1 MPEFQKQLLATPD
14 LPLHSSFREDPK
26 PVAAE
31 EEDSSAASLL
41 LPLFLFSVSTGY
53 YLYKESRER
62 VEPFVVN
69 DWIDTLAERMKANLG
84 FIAEQHR
91 AGKINLAEWVIQTG
105 EEIRNAHRAVAIIAA
120 GGKDN
125 MTPSDWG
132 FVGAQIRR
140 ELQYL
145 NGFAN
150 AIENRPE
157 NSTLTTAFVSRAK
170 SYGAAIYET
179 YEKAKARRITRQG
192 QADTE
197 ANFLEPG
204 AEHCAD
210 CLEATAQGRV
220 PLGTLTPIGDR
231 ECGSKC
237 RCRIIYY
244 QTLADGTVEERGVI
258 SRHGCYE

>member
-1 MPEFQKQLLATPD
+1 MPEFQYSK
-14 LPLHSSFREDPK
+14 
-26 PVAAE
+26 
-31 EEDSSAASLL
+31 
-41 LPLFLFSVSTGY
+41 STGNY
-53 YLYKESRER
+53 RYKSSGHR
-62 VEPFVVN
+62 VEPSTVN
-69 DWIDTLAERMKANLG
+69 NWIDALAEKTKENLG
-84 FIAEQHR
+84 RIAEEHR

-120 GGKDN
+120 GGKGN
-125 MTPSDWG
+125 MTASDWG

-157 NSTLTTAFVSRAK
+157 GSILTTAFVSRAK

-179 YEKAKARRITRQG
+179 YEKAKARRIERQG

-197 ANFLEPG
+197 LNELEPG

-210 CLEATAQGRV
+210 CLDATAQGRV

-237 RCRIIYY
+237 RCRIVYY
-244 QTLADGTVEERGVI
+244 QTNADGTMQERGI
-258 SRHGCYE
+258 WPKQQ